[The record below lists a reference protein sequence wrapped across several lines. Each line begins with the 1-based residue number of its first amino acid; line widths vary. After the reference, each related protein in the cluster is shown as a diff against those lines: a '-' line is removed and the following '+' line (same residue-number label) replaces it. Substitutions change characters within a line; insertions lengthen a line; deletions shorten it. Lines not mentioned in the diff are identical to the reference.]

1 MRNFTLLVIM
11 GKIVLIG
18 SKEVDMYILIV
29 NEQPLGRSLAAALV
43 HNGHEVAYVD
53 EDSEFCNMVTSELGC
68 LVIQGE
74 NTNLR
79 VLQEAGL
86 ERADVVVALLDKDIK
101 NIMVSLFA
109 KQFGVPRILA
119 RLRQQHY
126 RAAYDL
132 AGIDKIVSAFDFVL
146 NEFLMTIEEPNVRQ
160 VMNLGNGT
168 TEIAAM
174 DVPEN
179 SPLLGQTLA
188 ALWEHRNFPAGALIM
203 GILKAET
210 QQFSLPR
217 ERPILEANDEVLA
230 LGNSE
235 DIHQISTILSNKRQ
249 GFFKERR
256 FRLP

>member
-1 MRNFTLLVIM
+1 
-11 GKIVLIG
+11 
-18 SKEVDMYILIV
+18 MYILIV
-29 NEQPLGRSLAAALV
+29 NEQPLGRSLAATLV
-43 HNGHEVAYVD
+43 HHGHEVAYVD

-101 NIMVSLFA
+101 NIMVGLFA

-126 RAAYDL
+126 KAAYEL
-132 AGIDKIVSAFDFVL
+132 AGIDKIVSAFDFLL

-160 VMNLGNGT
+160 VMNLGTGK
-168 TEIAAM
+168 TEIAAI

-179 SPLLGQTLA
+179 SPLLGRTLT
-188 ALWEHRNFPAGALIM
+188 ALWENRDFPDGALIM
-203 GILKAET
+203 GVLKVQT

-217 ERPILEANDEVLA
+217 EQPILEAEDEVLA
-230 LGNSE
+230 LGNAD
-235 DIHQISTILSNKRQ
+235 DIHQISNILSTKRQ